1 MELVDDECLLASND
15 IQTITFDVK
24 SQHWS
29 SFEYEAQSYATPIYL
44 RGLWFNGHNQFVKL
58 KDLILNPKFTMNYWI
73 RPSGAGNLFSIN
85 LT

>member
-29 SFEYEAQSYATPIYL
+29 SFEYEA
-44 RGLWFNGHNQFVKL
+44 
-58 KDLILNPKFTMNYWI
+58 
-73 RPSGAGNLFSIN
+73 
-85 LT
+85 